1 MPVRPYGRT
10 VKRFGK
16 RVLRPVT
23 SLLDARIR
31 GVARRA
37 LAPAAEQ
44 AATETRTAV
53 DTLTADLVKVRADLD
68 RARRELTEV
77 RDQGLGLGL
86 LLDPAGRGKSR
97 GPTRAEWSKL
107 LTEIQVVTGDE
118 FARRSATTAYRTL
131 IALEAIGVGRMAG
144 GTANVV
150 GKLATTPLL
159 APPRNADV
167 LEIGTLHGLFAAG
180 LLRQLHRRGVD
191 PHLTIVD
198 PLAGDQLQPGH
209 KTTRDVSGVPIRA
222 DVVRANLALAGPAG
236 ARTRVTQG
244 FSTDPVV
251 RAEVGDRAYGVIII
265 DGDHSFDGVLAD
277 LAWAEEIAADGAL
290 IVMDDYGDPYWPQV
304 AEALGKHLA
313 GTTRMRLLGKV
324 STSAYLR
331 VG

>member
-1 MPVRPYGRT
+1 M
-10 VKRFGK
+10 KRFGK

-23 SLLDARIR
+23 SLFDARIR
-31 GVARRA
+31 GLAREA
-37 LAPAAEQ
+37 VAPAAGQ
-44 AATETRTAV
+44 AVSEARTAV
-53 DTLTADLVKVRADLD
+53 ETLTADLTKMRADLD
-68 RARRELTEV
+68 RTRRELAEV
-77 RDQGLGLGL
+77 RAEGLEL
-86 LLDPAGRGKSR
+86 LLDPAGRGKAR
-97 GPTRAEWSKL
+97 RPTRAEWSKL
-107 LTEIQVVTGDE
+107 LTEIQVVAGDE

-131 IALEAIGVGRMAG
+131 VALEAIGVGRMAG
-144 GTANVV
+144 TTANVV

-180 LLRQLHRRGVD
+180 LLRQLHRSGVD

-209 KTTRDVSGVPIRA
+209 KTTRDVSGVPVRA
-222 DVVRANLALAGPAG
+222 DVVHANLALAGPAG
-236 ARTRVTQG
+236 ARTRLRQG

-251 RAEVGDRAYGVIII
+251 RAEVGDRAYGVVIV
-265 DGDHSFDGVLAD
+265 DGDHSFEGVLAD
-277 LAWAEEIAADGAL
+277 LEWAEEIAADGAL
-290 IVMDDYGDPYWPQV
+290 VVMDDYGDPYWPQV

>member
-1 MPVRPYGRT
+1 M
-10 VKRFGK
+10 KRFGE

-31 GVARRA
+31 GVARKA
-37 LAPAAEQ
+37 LAPAAAQ
-44 AATETRTAV
+44 AAAETRTAV
-53 DTLTADLVKVRADLD
+53 DTLTAELTKMRAELD
-68 RARRELTEV
+68 RTRRELADMRAE
-77 RDQGLGLGL
+77 GLGPEL
-86 LLDPAGRGKSR
+86 LLDSAGRGKAR
-97 GPTRAEWSKL
+97 RPTRAEWSKL

-131 IALEAIGVGRMAG
+131 VALEAVGVGRMAG
-144 GTANVV
+144 TTANVV

-167 LEIGTLHGLFAAG
+167 LEIGTLYGLFAAG

-191 PHLTIVD
+191 PRLTIVD

-209 KTTRDVSGVPIRA
+209 KTTRDMSGVPVRA
-222 DVVRANLALAGPAG
+222 DVVHANLALAGPAG
-236 ARTRVTQG
+236 ARTRVRQG
-244 FSTDPVV
+244 LSTDPVV
-251 RAEVGDRAYGVIII
+251 RADVGDRAYGVVIV
-265 DGDHSFDGVLAD
+265 DGDHSFEGVLAD
-277 LAWAEEIAADGAL
+277 LEWAEEIAADGAL
-290 IVMDDYGDPYWPQV
+290 VVMDDYGDPYWPQV
-304 AEALGKHLA
+304 AEALDKHLA